1 MPFTTDLQHEFIRD
15 IVDMKPLVSLISEAK
30 AEVVETVEDID
41 DSQKIKVQGEETRQ
55 GGKLEREGRGRLSG
69 GAEGGRGGG
78 I

>member
-1 MPFTTDLQHEFIRD
+1 MQHEFIRD

-41 DSQKIKVQGEETRQ
+41 DSQKIKVR
-55 GGKLEREGRGRLSG
+55 GKWKGLIREGG
-69 GAEGGRGGG
+69 GNKGAGLGW